1 MDVRTIPI
9 KRTNVRGGGTPV
21 AREAR
26 CPQPAI
32 WVRKLRDLREQHNL
46 SQADVAKILH
56 CSQAA
61 YGMYEL
67 GRRRLSVERLVQL
80 AQFYHVTL
88 DALTGLTQEYSKQ
101 DEPVEGKHEE

>member
-1 MDVRTIPI
+1 MDVSTTTIE
-9 KRTNVRGGGTPV
+9 RTNVRGGGTPV

-56 CSQAA
+56 CSQAT

-88 DALTGLTQEYSKQ
+88 DSLVGRTPEQSKQ
-101 DEPVEGKHEE
+101 GDFVEGHHEE